1 MYERARLKRE
11 SIRYTVLFFVL
22 FGLVFAALGAFVY
35 QTVSANIYRTVDDEL
50 LENGSSLAQR
60 DELEGSVEL
69 SSKEGSASSGEEASE
84 DDEISLSQSVMANPQ
99 IIYLTRA
106 SDGTVVDTVG
116 MYTQYADGIKN
127 LPFDAA
133 LEGEVYFIEQDGHRY
148 RAVNFRLDPAEDG
161 ATYVQ
166 AVANVDSEVAI
177 LDRFTVTL
185 VGALAA
191 ALVVSAG
198 LSYLLSRMTLRPIAE
213 AWERQT
219 EFVQNASHELRTP
232 LAVIRTNQELLLDE
246 PMARIV
252 DKFPP
257 INVTIEEV
265 ERLARL
271 TDDLLTLTASD
282 AHPLK
287 LAVERLDFGELTDG
301 VASSYE
307 ELALAQGK
315 AFEIVRQGDVLV
327 SGSRDRLTQ
336 LVAIILDN
344 ALKYTREGDSVLVEV
359 RHDGSSATL
368 VVSDTGIGVEDAD
381 LDRVFDRFY
390 RADKA
395 RSRSTGG
402 SGLGLSIAKGIVDAH
417 DGSIRMKRSEP
428 HGTSVTVTLPG
439 IA

>member
-1 MYERARLKRE
+1 MHERARLRRE
-11 SIRYTVLFFVL
+11 SVRYAVLFFVL
-22 FGLVFAALGAFVY
+22 FGLVFAALGVFVFR
-35 QTVSANIYRTVDDEL
+35 TVSTNIYRTVDNEL
-50 LENGSSLAQR
+50 LESGSLLAR
-60 DELEGSVEL
+60 GGESDGSVAL
-69 SSKEGSASSGEEASE
+69 SSKEEDASTEGEAFE
-84 DDEISLSQSVMANPQ
+84 DGELALSQSVMANPQ
-99 IIYLTRA
+99 IIYLTRG
-106 SDGTVVDTVG
+106 SDGAVVDTVG
-116 MYTQYADGIKN
+116 IYTQYAEALKS

-133 LEGEVYFIEQDGHRY
+133 LEGEVYQFDRDGHRY
-148 RAVNFRLDPAEDG
+148 RAVTYRLDPARDG
-161 ATYVQ
+161 AAYVQ

-177 LDRFTVTL
+177 LDRFTATL
-185 VGALAA
+185 AGALAV

-213 AWERQT
+213 AWESQT

-252 DKFPP
+252 DKFAP

-265 ERLARL
+265 GRLTRL

-282 AHPLK
+282 AHPLEF
-287 LAVERLDFGELTDG
+287 AVERLDLGELVGG

-315 AFEIVRQGDVLV
+315 AFEVVSQADVWVR
-327 SGSRDRLTQ
+327 GSRDRLMQ
-336 LVAIILDN
+336 LAAILLDN
-344 ALKYTREGDSVLVEV
+344 ALKYTGEGDAV
-359 RHDGSSATL
+359 RVDVGKRGSSATIA
-368 VVSDTGIGVEDAD
+368 VSDTGIGIEDVD
-381 LDRVFDRFY
+381 VGRVFDRFY

-402 SGLGLSIAKGIVDAH
+402 SGLGLSIAKSIVDAH
-417 DGSIRMKRSEP
+417 GGTIRMERVEP
-428 HGTSVTVTLPG
+428 HGVSVTATLPG